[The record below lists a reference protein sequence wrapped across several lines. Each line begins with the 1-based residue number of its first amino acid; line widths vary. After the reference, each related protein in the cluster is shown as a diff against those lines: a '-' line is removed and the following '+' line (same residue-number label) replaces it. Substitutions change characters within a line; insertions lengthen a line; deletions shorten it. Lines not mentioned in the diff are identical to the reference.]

1 MTESEQ
7 KHIYLLT
14 NEKSIFFLHYISDIF
29 IVWTKFEKQ
38 IKDFMNEGNQIH
50 SSLKIDYKFNSRQI
64 EFLDALLYIYIK

>member
-14 NEKSIFFLHYISDIF
+14 NEKSIFFLRYISDIF

-50 SSLKIDYKFNSRQI
+50 SSLKIDYKFFYEVPKS
-64 EFLDALLYIYIK
+64 